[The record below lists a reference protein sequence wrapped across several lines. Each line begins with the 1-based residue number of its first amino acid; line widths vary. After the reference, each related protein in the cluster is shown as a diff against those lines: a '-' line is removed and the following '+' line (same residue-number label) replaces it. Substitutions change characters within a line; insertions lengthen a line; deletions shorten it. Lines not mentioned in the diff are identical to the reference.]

1 MLTNF
6 ELNNVNES
14 KFTKH
19 KLSIALLGKY
29 RFSFT
34 GENSSIYLFYKS
46 SLCPKNKSANE
57 LIISNLSVNMSK
69 YMSNFSNLLNLQ
81 YFYLSDHLGSS
92 SWITDKDGNALQH
105 LSYLPFGEV
114 FANQKASGSS
124 FDAEFKFLGKEL
136 DSETGYTK
144 TDNRYYWAEAGVFL
158 SVDPLAE
165 ARAWIS
171 QYNYSQ
177 NNPVG
182 RKDPTGRL
190 DDKYFDEKGNY
201 LGDDG
206 KGNNIRIITK
216 NQFAM
221 FTDNGNVSPVEI
233 ESELKMIGVL
243 FSDYV
248 QKTEMSSENQL
259 KVYDYFNPTD
269 LSIENSKDVANMGFS
284 YNTAGNNLKLL
295 VNLKGNSNYVD
306 NYDNVR
312 NIFEH
317 EKTHYCDFRKNGVDN
332 YRKMSR
338 IKKEQNAIN
347 TQMRHKSWKNTSQ
360 DFKDGVIRYGK
371 RIGIN

>member
-1 MLTNF
+1 
-6 ELNNVNES
+6 
-14 KFTKH
+14 
-19 KLSIALLGKY
+19 
-29 RFSFT
+29 
-34 GENSSIYLFYKS
+34 
-46 SLCPKNKSANE
+46 
-57 LIISNLSVNMSK
+57 
-69 YMSNFSNLLNLQ
+69 
-81 YFYLSDHLGSS
+81 
-92 SWITDKDGNALQH
+92 
-105 LSYLPFGEV
+105 
-114 FANQKASGSS
+114 
-124 FDAEFKFLGKEL
+124 
-136 DSETGYTK
+136 
-144 TDNRYYWAEAGVFL
+144 VFL

-171 QYNYSQ
+171 PYNYSQ

-269 LSIENSKDVANMGFS
+269 LSIENSTKNFNMAFTNGTSGKDNKILI
-284 YNTAGNNLKLL
+284 NLQK
-295 VNLKGNSNYVD
+295 NLNHVD
-306 NYDNVR
+306 NFYNVI
-312 NIFEH
+312 NMFEH
-317 EKTHYCDFRKNGVDN
+317 ENKHYID
-332 YRKMSR
+332 Y
-338 IKKEQNAIN
+338 KKLGHNAYISTPKSIREQNAIN
-347 TQMRHKSWKNTSQ
+347 YQMNHSSWVKTS
-360 DFKDGVIRYGK
+360 DIFKKGVIKYGK
-371 RIGIN
+371 TF

>member
-1 MLTNF
+1 
-6 ELNNVNES
+6 
-14 KFTKH
+14 
-19 KLSIALLGKY
+19 
-29 RFSFT
+29 
-34 GENSSIYLFYKS
+34 
-46 SLCPKNKSANE
+46 
-57 LIISNLSVNMSK
+57 
-69 YMSNFSNLLNLQ
+69 
-81 YFYLSDHLGSS
+81 
-92 SWITDKDGNALQH
+92 
-105 LSYLPFGEV
+105 
-114 FANQKASGSS
+114 
-124 FDAEFKFLGKEL
+124 
-136 DSETGYTK
+136 
-144 TDNRYYWAEAGVFL
+144 
-158 SVDPLAE
+158 
-165 ARAWIS
+165 
-171 QYNYSQ
+171 
-177 NNPVG
+177 
-182 RKDPTGRL
+182 
-190 DDKYFDEKGNY
+190 
-201 LGDDG
+201 
-206 KGNNIRIITK
+206 
-216 NQFAM
+216 
-221 FTDNGNVSPVEI
+221 
-233 ESELKMIGVL
+233 MIGVL

>member
-1 MLTNF
+1 MSINRPELFEMMGVPKAQASKMLDLVLNSITEALAKGEDVTLIGF
-6 ELNNVNES
+6 GTFKVTEL
-14 KFTKH
+14 
-19 KLSIALLGKY
+19 
-29 RFSFT
+29 
-34 GENSSIYLFYKS
+34 
-46 SLCPKNKSANE
+46 
-57 LIISNLSVNMSK
+57 
-69 YMSNFSNLLNLQ
+69 
-81 YFYLSDHLGSS
+81 
-92 SWITDKDGNALQH
+92 
-105 LSYLPFGEV
+105 
-114 FANQKASGSS
+114 
-124 FDAEFKFLGKEL
+124 AER
-136 DSETGYTK
+136 TGYTK

-171 QYNYSQ
+171 PYNYSQ

-312 NIFEH
+312 NMFEH